1 MVYGLPHLTSKIFCK
16 TNLYLASVPL
26 NSLFVG
32 CPRSYKPAPN
42 EDVPGDVTDLT
53 VTFVHEKKGATK
65 AWVANVSWTA
75 PKGNEHR
82 WYKRTAIKWVYCE
95 TIVFYA
101 GMKCAVFK

>member
-16 TNLYLASVPL
+16 TNLYLANVVL
-26 NSLFVG
+26 NSLFVD
-32 CPRSYKPAPN
+32 CPLSYKPAPN

-53 VTFVHEKKGATK
+53 VTFEHEKVGATK

-75 PKGNEHR
+75 PKGNEHHR
-82 WYKRTAIKWVYCE
+82 YKRTAIKWVYCE

-101 GMKCAVFK
+101 GVKCAVLK